1 MRQLSANSHQMSVK
15 SARLSIPQRVPA
27 MLLKWS
33 SMKKT
38 QVFLIMLFLI
48 SYQCS
53 LVKAFGEEIHSRAAV
68 VMEASTGRVLGGK
81 NPDLRLPP
89 ASTTKLMTAMVV
101 LDRTALNDVVT
112 ISERAAAISPTK
124 AHLRAGERM
133 TVETLLYT
141 ALLKSANDAAFT
153 LAEYTAGSEE
163 RFVEIMNQKAIA
175 LGMSNTCFINATG
188 LPGQGQY
195 TTAYDLA
202 KMMRYAMRYPEIRE
216 IVNTKEFLVTT
227 EGGRTIPIRN
237 INKLLWSEESML
249 GGKTGYTRASRH
261 CFVCAG
267 EQENEMI
274 IVSVL
279 GAPSRAMLWKESGG
293 LLEKGFAVMQS
304 REEPVVYYTKY
315 NYNGSVR
322 KASYNSTNAS
332 TDKKVSKKKRHQ
344 KTAKRINGGS
354 KSANSKSHA
363 HKKMAKKVTTK
374 ANKPKKK
381 SSAKTVKT

>member
-1 MRQLSANSHQMSVK
+1 MRQLSSNSHQMSVTGYH
-15 SARLSIPQRVPA
+15 LSIRQQVLNV
-27 MLLKWS
+27 LLKWS
-33 SMKKT
+33 SVQKT

-48 SYQCS
+48 AYHCS
-53 LVKAFGEEIHSRAAV
+53 LIKAFGEEIRSRAAV
-68 VMEASTGRVLGGK
+68 VMEASTGRILGGK
-81 NPDLRLPP
+81 NPNLRLPP

-112 ISERAAAISPTK
+112 VSERAVAISPTK
-124 AHLRAGERM
+124 ANLRAGERM

-153 LAEYTAGSEE
+153 LAEYAAGSEE
-163 RFVEIMNQKAIA
+163 RFVEIMNQKALA
-175 LGMSNTCFINATG
+175 LGMADTRFVNATG

-216 IVNTKEFLVTT
+216 IVNTKEFLITT

-249 GGKTGYTRASRH
+249 GGKTGYTRAARH

-267 EQENEMI
+267 EQEKEMI

-279 GAPSRAMLWKESGG
+279 GAPSREMLWKESEG
-293 LLEKGFAVMQS
+293 LLEKGFAVKQS
-304 REEPVVYYTKY
+304 GEEPVVYYTKSD
-315 NYNGSVR
+315 YNGSVR
-322 KASYNSTNAS
+322 KASYRINTPV
-332 TDKKVSKKKRHQ
+332 DKKVSKKKRHQ
-344 KTAKRINGGS
+344 NIAKRINGGS
-354 KSANSKSHA
+354 KSAKGKSYA
-363 HKKMAKKVTTK
+363 NKKMAKKVTAK
-374 ANKPKKK
+374 ANEQQKK
-381 SSAKTVKT
+381 SSAKIVKT

>member
-1 MRQLSANSHQMSVK
+1 MQL
-15 SARLSIPQRVPA
+15 
-27 MLLKWS
+27 LLNVLPRWS
-33 SMKKT
+33 SVQKT
-38 QVFLIMLFLI
+38 QGFLIMLLLVAHQYLLI
-48 SYQCS
+48 E
-53 LVKAFGEEIHSRAAV
+53 AFGEEIRSRAAV

-89 ASTTKLMTAMVV
+89 ASTTKLMTAMVA
-101 LDRTALNDVVT
+101 LDRTVLNDVVT
-112 ISERAAAISPTK
+112 ISERASAISPVK
-124 AHLRAGERM
+124 ANLRAGERM

-163 RFVEIMNQKAIA
+163 RFVEIMNQKALA
-175 LGMSNTCFINATG
+175 LGMSNTRFINATG

-216 IVNTKEFLVTT
+216 IVNTKEFLITT

-237 INKLLWSEESML
+237 INKLLWSEESMV
-249 GGKTGYTRASRH
+249 GGKTGYTRTARH

-279 GAPSRAMLWKESGG
+279 GAPSRQMLWKESED
-293 LLEKGFAVMQS
+293 LLEKGFAVKQS
-304 REEPVVYYTKY
+304 REEPIVYYTKSD
-315 NYNGSVR
+315 YNGSVR
-322 KASYNSTNAS
+322 KASYRTNAS
-332 TDKKVSKKKRHQ
+332 ADKKVSKKKSHQ
-344 KTAKRINGGS
+344 KIAKKINRGS
-354 KSANSKSHA
+354 KSAKSKSYA
-363 HKKMAKKVTTK
+363 NKKMSKKLTAK
-374 ANKPKKK
+374 ANTQQKK
-381 SSAKTVKT
+381 SSAKMAKHKSKEGMS